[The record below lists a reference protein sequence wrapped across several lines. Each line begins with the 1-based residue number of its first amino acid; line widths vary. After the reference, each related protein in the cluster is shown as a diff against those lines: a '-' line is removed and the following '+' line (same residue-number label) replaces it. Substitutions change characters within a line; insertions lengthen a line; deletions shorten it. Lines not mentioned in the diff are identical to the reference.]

1 MVVPFENRA
10 NDRFQPL
17 PFLILPHRFRP
28 RAGGAGPDV
37 HYVDILVQ
45 DGHIVAAGP
54 EKGVRCGIYYAHY
67 FNPVCHLW
75 QKYQKNAYFRAAMLF
90 VLEGL
95 DGAGKSTQV
104 KKLKDYLESI
114 YKDLEYIHFPRY
126 DAPVYGN
133 LIGKFLRG
141 AFGPIETVHPQLV
154 ALLFAEDR
162 HGAGAQIRQHLG
174 NGGAVLLDRYV
185 YSNIAYQCAKLQDKA
200 EAEEL
205 RQWIFDTEYGEFKLP
220 KPDLNI
226 FLDVPIDFVENSL
239 THPREE
245 EGREYLEG
253 GKDIHCI
260 LYGIWRCELQ

>member
-1 MVVPFENRA
+1 
-10 NDRFQPL
+10 
-17 PFLILPHRFRP
+17 
-28 RAGGAGPDV
+28 
-37 HYVDILVQ
+37 
-45 DGHIVAAGP
+45 
-54 EKGVRCGIYYAHY
+54 
-67 FNPVCHLW
+67 
-75 QKYQKNAYFRAAMLF
+75 MLF

-114 YKDLEYIHFPRY
+114 YKDLEYTHFPRY

-162 HGAGAQIRQHLG
+162 HGAGAQIRQKLE

-205 RQWIFDTEYGEFKLP
+205 RQWIFDTEYGEFQLP

-253 GKDIHCI
+253 GRDIHEADIEFQKRVRAIYKRQAELDPDFIVIDCSGPDGRI
-260 LYGIWRCELQ
+260 LSIEGIFAKIKAAVDKVIYER